1 MIKIEHL
8 AKKYGNNQVL
18 KDISLEVKDGEIV
31 ALIGSSGAGKSTLI
45 RCLNYLEH
53 AESGKI
59 TFDELTIDLSHVN
72 KKEIFELRQKST
84 MVFQNFNL
92 FKNKTVLQNVM
103 EGLIVN
109 KILPPAEAEKKA
121 LELLR
126 EVGMEEKASSYP
138 SQLSGGQQQRVGIAR
153 ALALNPKVILFD
165 EPTSALDP
173 ELVGEVLSV
182 IKKISHEDRTMII
195 VTHEMDFAADVADR
209 VIFLDKGEIAEQG
222 PAKELLSHP
231 KEERTR
237 KFLAR
242 YLGSNDYVI

>member
-1 MIKIEHL
+1 
-8 AKKYGNNQVL
+8 
-18 KDISLEVKDGEIV
+18 
-31 ALIGSSGAGKSTLI
+31 
-45 RCLNYLEH
+45 
-53 AESGKI
+53 
-59 TFDELTIDLSHVN
+59 
-72 KKEIFELRQKST
+72 
-84 MVFQNFNL
+84 
-92 FKNKTVLQNVM
+92 M

-109 KILPPAEAEKKA
+109 KILPLAEAEKKA

-209 VIFLDKGEIAEQG
+209 VIFLDKGEIAEEG
-222 PAKELLSHP
+222 PAKELLTHP

>member
-8 AKKYGNNQVL
+8 AKRFGNNQVL

-45 RCLNYLEH
+45 RCLNYLEK

-59 TFDELTIDLSHVN
+59 TFDDLNIDLAHIT
-72 KKEIFELRQKST
+72 KKEIFALRKKST

-92 FKNKTVLQNVM
+92 FKNKTVLENVM
-103 EGLIVN
+103 EGLVVN
-109 KILPPAEAEKKA
+109 KIMESQAAKKKA

-126 EVGMEEKASSYP
+126 DVGMEEKAESYP

-153 ALALNPKVILFD
+153 ALVLDPKVILFD

-195 VTHEMDFAADVADR
+195 VTHEMNFAADVADR

-222 PAKELLSHP
+222 PAKELLTNP
-231 KEERTR
+231 KEERTK
-237 KFLAR
+237 KFLSR
-242 YLGSNDYVI
+242 YLGSEDYVI

>member
-8 AKKYGNNQVL
+8 AKKFGNNQVL

-59 TFDELTIDLSHVN
+59 TFDDLTIDLSHVN

-92 FKNKTVLQNVM
+92 FKNKTVLENVM
-103 EGLIVN
+103 EGLIIN
-109 KILPPAEAEKKA
+109 KILSPVEAKKKA
-121 LELLR
+121 LELLLQ
-126 EVGMEEKASSYP
+126 VGMEEKTSSYP
-138 SQLSGGQQQRVGIAR
+138 SQLSGGQQQRVAIAR
-153 ALALNPKVILFD
+153 ALALDPKVILFD

-182 IKKISHEDRTMII
+182 IKQIAHEDRTMII

-222 PAKELLSHP
+222 PAKELLTHP